1 MNTEFAELLYK
12 YTQECIE
19 LFKGKDITLL
29 IKEQVFKSKHD
40 EVIKVP
46 ETKIYT
52 KVHSIT
58 VSSEDNDDAVIL
70 SLGTEP
76 FILRGRKYKTNQSGY
91 KTISMTSVWLGQSM
105 VTTLEEYLD
114 VPPTVRWSDGKIT
127 LGLEMTIS
135 QEGGLYSIQDVE
147 VIEE

>member
-58 VSSEDNDDAVIL
+58 VSNKDDDAVIL

-76 FILRGRKYKTNQSGY
+76 FALRGRKYKANQSGY
-91 KTISMTSVWLGQSM
+91 KTISMIFVWLGQSM
-105 VTTLEEYLD
+105 VTSLEEYLD
-114 VPPTVRWSDGKIT
+114 APPTVRWSDGKIT
-127 LGLEMTIS
+127 LKLEMTIN